1 MRKLVIQPVPFVHF
15 TIIKNQNLTYMTCH
29 ILDQIAGLL
38 HVVGISSMAFP
49 RKKNM
54 YKKIRGS

>member
-1 MRKLVIQPVPFVHF
+1 
-15 TIIKNQNLTYMTCH
+15 MTCH

-54 YKKIRGS
+54 YKKTRGS